1 MTIDVVIVLN
11 YLLLD
16 YQSKWFVISSNEAE
30 VARALRKSSVK
41 RDDVFVVSKVWI
53 NNHGYDAATASV
65 KESLSKYVTN
75 SIYLSVSVRWCEF
88 LLCIGKNC
96 LLDFTIG
103 QGDEEPERTLVMHR
117 PDKSCEISATFE
129 FIEFLNI
136 VVLRLL
142 SSVQNGHTCIDTCR
156 ILTEMYYIAP
166 HQEMYLLVLSIAIAF
181 IHYLIRSIIY
191 IVLQYLV

>member
-1 MTIDVVIVLN
+1 MRISVI
-11 YLLLD
+11 
-16 YQSKWFVISSNEAE
+16 
-30 VARALRKSSVK
+30 
-41 RDDVFVVSKVWI
+41 
-53 NNHGYDAATASV
+53 
-65 KESLSKYVTN
+65 
-75 SIYLSVSVRWCEF
+75 
-88 LLCIGKNC
+88 CIGKNC
-96 LLDFTIG
+96 LLDVTIG